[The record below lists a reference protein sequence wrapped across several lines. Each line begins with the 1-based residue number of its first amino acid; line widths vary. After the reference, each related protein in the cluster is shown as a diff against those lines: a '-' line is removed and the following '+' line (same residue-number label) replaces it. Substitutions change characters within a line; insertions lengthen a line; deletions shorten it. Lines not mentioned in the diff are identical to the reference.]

1 MEAAA
6 KRLFIFGVGYAG
18 REIARQAM
26 GSGWKVAG
34 TTRTPEKVAE
44 LARLGIE
51 AELIVERTYP
61 PSSAFREASHFLFSV
76 PPDAGGDA
84 ALQQFIGGVAL
95 CVEPPRWLGY
105 LSTTGV
111 YGDTAGAWVD
121 ETMQPNPGQARSRR
135 RLAAERAWQAVGHQ
149 RGIPVHIFRLPA
161 IYGPGRNVLEQLKAG
176 TARCVDKPGQVFSR
190 IHVEDLAR
198 TVLASM
204 ERPVERGAVYN
215 VTDDAPA
222 LQPEVVAYAARLL
235 GLPSPPVVPWE
246 EASAGMSEMARS
258 FYAEN
263 RRVRNDRI
271 KSELGI
277 RLEYPSYREGL
288 HAINDAASG

>member
-1 MEAAA
+1 MEPAT
-6 KRLFIFGVGYAG
+6 KRLFIFGAGYAG

-34 TTRTPEKVAE
+34 TARTPEKVAE
-44 LARLGIE
+44 LAQSGIE
-51 AELIVERTYP
+51 AELFVERTDR
-61 PSSAFREASHFLFSV
+61 PSTAFREASHFLFSI
-76 PPDAGGDA
+76 PPDACGDA
-84 ALQQFIGGVAL
+84 ALQQFVGVVGL

-111 YGDTAGAWVD
+111 YGDAAGAWVD
-121 ETMQPNPGQARSRR
+121 ETTQPNPGQARSRR
-135 RLAAERAWQAVGHQ
+135 RLAAERAWQAVG
-149 RGIPVHIFRLPA
+149 RGVRVHIFRLPA
-161 IYGPGRNVLEQLKAG
+161 IYGPGRSVLDQLKAG

-204 ERPVERGAVYN
+204 ERPVERGTVYN
-215 VTDDAPA
+215 VADDMPA
-222 LQPEVVAYAARLL
+222 SQPEVVAYAARLL
-235 GLPSPPVVPWE
+235 GLPPPPVVPWD
-246 EASAGMSEMARS
+246 EAAVGMSEMARS

-271 KSELGI
+271 KSELGV
-277 RLEYPSYREGL
+277 RLAYPSYREGL
-288 HAINDAASG
+288 HAISGSASC

>member
-1 MEAAA
+1 
-6 KRLFIFGVGYAG
+6 
-18 REIARQAM
+18 M

-34 TTRTPEKVAE
+34 TSRTPEKVAE

-51 AELIVERTYP
+51 AELFVERTYP
-61 PSSAFREASHFLFSV
+61 PSTAFREASHFLFGI
-76 PPDAGGDA
+76 PPDAWGDT
-84 ALQQFIGGVAL
+84 ALQQFISCLGL
-95 CVEPPRWLGY
+95 CVEPPRWMGY

-121 ETMQPNPGQARSRR
+121 ETTPPNPGQPRSRR
-135 RLAAERAWQAVGHQ
+135 RLAAERAWQAVG
-149 RGIPVHIFRLPA
+149 RGLGVHIFRLPA
-161 IYGPGRNVLEQLKAG
+161 IYGPGRSVLDQLEAG

-204 ERPVERGAVYN
+204 ERPVERGTVYN
-215 VTDDAPA
+215 VVDDAPA
-222 LQPEVVAYAARLL
+222 SQPEVVAYAARLL
-235 GLPSPPVVPWE
+235 GLPPPPVVPWD
-246 EASAGMSEMARS
+246 EAAAGMSEMARS

-271 KSELGI
+271 KAELGV
-277 RLEYPSYREGL
+277 RLVYPSYREGL
-288 HAINDAASG
+288 LAMALP